1 MTVKG
6 IEKGDVSMMALSQ
19 ANIGTIDTVKWN
31 FSDYCSE
38 NLTGTVALR
47 PGTWIEVV
55 SSYFGNMIIRVNGKF
70 LALDKDTAD
79 KVKI

>member
-1 MTVKG
+1 
-6 IEKGDVSMMALSQ
+6 MMALSQ
-19 ANIGTIDTVKWN
+19 ANVGTIDTIKWN
-31 FSDYCSE
+31 FSDYE
-38 NLTGTVALR
+38 NLTGMSALR

-55 SSYFGNMIIRVNGKF
+55 SSYFGNIIISVNGKF